1 MSPSSFR
8 AIPFPSAVTYL
19 EIWSFCKVT
28 KDSIGKSVWKTAESE
43 IRLGLRDLVPWL
55 GLAV

>member
-19 EIWSFCKVT
+19 EIWTFCKVT
-28 KDSIGKSVWKTAESE
+28 KDSVGKSVWKTAESE
-43 IRLGLRDLVPWL
+43 LRLVLRDLEPLL